1 MNTTISSLIALEI
14 GHVQKLA
21 DECVADILTDL
32 PNEQIQVGV
41 NDTTGFIF
49 ELNNKRFT
57 LLNTGSGSLAVRICY
72 PLFSLRE
79 WLSSLFAQC
88 YIKHTS
94 K

>member
-14 GHVQKLA
+14 GHVQKLV
-21 DECVADILTDL
+21 DECVTDILTDL

-57 LLNTGSGSLAVRICY
+57 LLNTGSGSLAVRIC
-72 PLFSLRE
+72 
-79 WLSSLFAQC
+79 
-88 YIKHTS
+88 
-94 K
+94 

>member
-1 MNTTISSLIALEI
+1 MKTTISSLIALEI

-21 DECVADILTDL
+21 DECVADILIDL

-57 LLNTGSGSLAVRICY
+57 LLNTGSGSLAVRIC
-72 PLFSLRE
+72 
-79 WLSSLFAQC
+79 
-88 YIKHTS
+88 
-94 K
+94 

>member
-21 DECVADILTDL
+21 DECVADILTEL
-32 PNEQIQVGV
+32 PNEQIEVGV

-57 LLNTGSGSLAVRICY
+57 LINTGSWCLAVRIC
-72 PLFSLRE
+72 
-79 WLSSLFAQC
+79 
-88 YIKHTS
+88 
-94 K
+94 

>member
-41 NDTTGFIF
+41 NDT
-49 ELNNKRFT
+49 
-57 LLNTGSGSLAVRICY
+57 LLNTGSWSLAVRIC
-72 PLFSLRE
+72 
-79 WLSSLFAQC
+79 
-88 YIKHTS
+88 
-94 K
+94 

>member
-41 NDTTGFIF
+41 N
-49 ELNNKRFT
+49 R
-57 LLNTGSGSLAVRICY
+57 LA
-72 PLFSLRE
+72 P
-79 WLSSLFAQC
+79 
-88 YIKHTS
+88 
-94 K
+94 